1 MLRDVAVKAA
11 ELSKVVSNVVSASEG
26 AVNAAEVSNIVVD
39 LYHLRNENLNN
50 LCSILRL
57 ETLKLLQKNSNGY
70 RGDERFVRMKKLNSV
85 QEV

>member
-39 LYHLRNENLNN
+39 LYHLRNENLRN
-50 LCSILRL
+50 LCAILRF
-57 ETLKLLQKNSNGY
+57 ETFKMLQKNSN
-70 RGDERFVRMKKLNSV
+70 S
-85 QEV
+85 